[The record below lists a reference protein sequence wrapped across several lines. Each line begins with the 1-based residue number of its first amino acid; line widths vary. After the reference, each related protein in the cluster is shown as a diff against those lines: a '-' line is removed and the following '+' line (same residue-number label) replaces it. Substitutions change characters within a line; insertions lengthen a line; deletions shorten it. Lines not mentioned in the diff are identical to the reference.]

1 MRCKAARGGNKLS
14 KYKLIAVDMDDTLLD
29 SKLRI
34 SARAKKVI
42 GKLREQ
48 GIYITLS
55 TGRMFRSVQRYA
67 EDLGINLPLITYQGA
82 LIKNALTEEV
92 LLHRPVPLELARQVI
107 CDIQKYHY
115 HINVYVDDRL
125 CVEKIT
131 PEAEQYAAIS
141 GVDAIPVGGLLEFL
155 KEPPTKVL
163 AIAAE
168 ENIAA
173 LERELKAKYAGMLH
187 VTRSKPNFLE
197 FSHPRATKGEALAVL
212 AEKLEVSREQ
222 IIAVG
227 DAPNDIEMLEYAGT
241 AVVMGNA
248 REEIKAFADYVAP
261 TNDQDGVAFILEK
274 LVLEE
279 QRH

>member
-1 MRCKAARGGNKLS
+1 MS
-14 KYKLIAVDMDDTLLD
+14 SYKLIAVDMDDTLLD

-34 SARAKKVI
+34 SPRAKRTI
-42 GKLREQ
+42 AKLRER
-48 GIYITLS
+48 GIYVTLS
-55 TGRMFRSVQRYA
+55 TGRMFRSVKPYA
-67 EDLGINLPLITYQGA
+67 EELGINLPLITYQGA

-92 LLHRPVPLELARQVI
+92 ILHRPVPLELARQVI
-107 CDIQKYHY
+107 ADIQKYHY
-115 HINVYVDDRL
+115 HVNVYVDDQI

-131 PEAEQYAAIS
+131 PEAEQYSAIS
-141 GVDAIPVGGLLEFL
+141 RVEATPVGSLLEFL

-163 AIAAE
+163 AIAAKE
-168 ENIAA
+168 EIAA
-173 LERELKAKYAGMLH
+173 LERELKPKYADRLH

-197 FSHPRATKGEALAVL
+197 FSHPQATKGEALAVL
-212 AEKLEVSREQ
+212 AQKLQVSREQ

-248 REEIKAFADYVAP
+248 QEEIKALADYIAP
-261 TNDQDGVAFILEK
+261 TNDQDGVAYILEK
-274 LVLEE
+274 LILEE